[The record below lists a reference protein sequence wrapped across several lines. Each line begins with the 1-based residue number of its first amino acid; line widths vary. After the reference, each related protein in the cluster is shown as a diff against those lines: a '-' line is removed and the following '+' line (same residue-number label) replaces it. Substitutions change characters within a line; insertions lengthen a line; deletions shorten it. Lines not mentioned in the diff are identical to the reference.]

1 MYIYILLFFL
11 ILFTI
16 FHKEGFT
23 DTSSIQ
29 EDDWRQRYQTSL
41 YENNNLQAKI
51 MELEMNLKNANS
63 TCDQSMTDQ
72 SVFFTSKLDSM
83 KQLLNSIQASYK
95 NQVDLFGKRYND
107 FADTLNKSLQDTNQ
121 HIS

>member
-1 MYIYILLFFL
+1 
-11 ILFTI
+11 
-16 FHKEGFT
+16 
-23 DTSSIQ
+23 
-29 EDDWRQRYQTSL
+29 
-41 YENNNLQAKI
+41 